1 MLLKAFRIQMYK
13 CVYDS
18 GWIEVAPLTAMIGKN
33 ESGKTSL
40 LNALYRFN
48 PFKPEN
54 YVIEKEW
61 PRSKR
66 KARDENQVVCSTR
79 LELTPEEMDE
89 LSSLT
94 GQNVTE
100 SCYEVTRNY
109 TGRLEVVFSPG
120 IFPDKHNHRDVDE
133 ICNSI
138 TGIQEPVSDLF
149 REKAQDYI
157 KELREF
163 AYDGRFSEIV
173 KMFNAKVAEL
183 RAVATKD
190 SPGSPESKNE
200 ETFIYNYA
208 SQISIISRKLSET
221 RTTQEKAQDFIIRH
235 LPTFIYMSDY
245 QIFSGSADLQKAKQ
259 DQEQDQL
266 TEEEKTLLTMM
277 ELAGLSLEQEIAKE
291 NSTHKDERQ
300 YDLDD
305 ASIAFTKVIAD
316 RWKQRRYEVQFRS
329 DGHWFYTFV
338 KDERDQSLIRLEER
352 SKGFQ
357 WFFSFDLMFMNE
369 SKGTFQNCVILL
381 DEPGLHLHPEAQQ
394 DLIRRMEEYSKNN
407 ILIYTTHLPLMLDL
421 EKPECIRILREEGGG
436 TVVSEDFRQCQ
447 PDEKLVLDAALVMNT
462 GGCHEVARQNLVL
475 PRIDDYWV
483 INELS
488 RLWLRSGE
496 RCLPEDLY
504 LFPAGNMMKAIY
516 VTAMMAGRKLE
527 VMTILNSDTSGNA
540 AKQKYE
546 KNWLP
551 RYGISRSNV
560 TTLAECVGAGER
572 EFWIEDLFPSDYY
585 LAKVQEV
592 YKKQL
597 AIVGCE
603 QINPAGSGPLAKR
616 VAAALEK
623 YEIRFDKSLVVKA
636 IRSELSRMTNI
647 SQLPEL
653 TREMGRKLIEVVN
666 GFFEKER

>member
-18 GWIEVAPLTAMIGKN
+18 GWIEVSPLMAMIGKN

-66 KARDENQVVCSTR
+66 KERDENQVVCSTR
-79 LELTPEEMDE
+79 FELTPEEIDE
-89 LSSLT
+89 LSTLT
-94 GQNVTE
+94 DQNVTE
-100 SCYEVTRNY
+100 SSFEVTRNY
-109 TGRLEVVFSPG
+109 AGRLEVVFPPG

-138 TGIQEPVSDLF
+138 PGIQEPVSEQF

-221 RTTQEKAQDFIIRH
+221 RTTQEKAQDFILKH

-245 QIFSGSADLQKAKQ
+245 QIFSGSADLQKVKQ
-259 DQEQDQL
+259 DLDQGQL
-266 TEEEKTLLTMM
+266 TEEEKTLLTIM
-277 ELAGLSLEQEIAKE
+277 ELAGLSLEKEIAKE

-305 ASIAFTKVIAD
+305 ASIAFTKVIAE

-369 SKGTFQNCVILL
+369 SKGTFRNCVILL

-394 DLIRRMEEYSKNN
+394 DLIRRMEEYSRNN

-421 EKPECIRILREEGGG
+421 ERPECIRILREEGNG

-447 PDEKLVLDAALVMNT
+447 PDEKLVLDAALLMNS
-462 GGCHEVARQNLVL
+462 GGCHRVAGQNLVL
-475 PRIDDYWV
+475 PGIDDYW
-483 INELS
+483 IIHELS

-496 RCLPEDLY
+496 QSLPEDLY
-504 LFPAGNMMKAIY
+504 LLPAGSVTEAIY
-516 VTAMMAGRKLE
+516 VTAMMIGRKLE
-527 VMTILNSDTSGNA
+527 VMTILNSDAAGNS
-540 AKQKYE
+540 AKHKYE
-546 KNWLP
+546 TNWLP
-551 RYGISRSNV
+551 RYGISRSQV
-560 TTLAECVGAGER
+560 FTLAECVGAGDR

-603 QINPAGSGPLAKR
+603 QINPAGSGPLATR
-616 VAAALEK
+616 VAMAMEK
-623 YEIRFDKSLVVKA
+623 YEIRLEKNLVIKT
-636 IRSELSRMTNI
+636 IRSEISRMSNI

-653 TREMGRKLIEVVN
+653 TREMSRKLIEAVN
-666 GFFEKER
+666 GYFAEKR

>member
-18 GWIEVAPLTAMIGKN
+18 GWIEVSPLTALIGKN

-48 PFKPEN
+48 PYKPEA
-54 YVIEKEW
+54 YAIEKDW

-66 KARDENQVVCSTR
+66 KERDENQVVCSTR
-79 LELTPEEMDE
+79 FELTPEEIDE
-89 LSSLT
+89 LSILT

-100 SCYEVTRNY
+100 SSFEVTRTY
-109 TGRLEVVFSPG
+109 AGRLTVVFPPG
-120 IFPDKHNHRDVDE
+120 LFPDKHNSRDVDE

-138 TGIQEPVSDLF
+138 PSIQEPVSELF
-149 REKAQDYI
+149 REKAQEYI

-173 KMFNAKVAEL
+173 KMFNAKVTEL
-183 RAVATKD
+183 RTVATKD
-190 SPGSPESKNE
+190 SPGSLESKNE
-200 ETFIYNYA
+200 ESFIYNYA
-208 SQISIISRKLSET
+208 SQISVISRKLSET
-221 RTTQEKAQDFIIRH
+221 RTTQEKAQEYIISH

-245 QIFSGSADLQKAKQ
+245 QIFSGSADLQKVKQ
-259 DQEQDQL
+259 DKDQDRL
-266 TEEEKTLLTMM
+266 TEEEKTLLTIM
-277 ELAGLSLEQEIAKE
+277 ELAGLSLEEEIAKE
-291 NSTHKDERQ
+291 NSAHKDERQ

-329 DGHWFYTFV
+329 DGYWFYTFV
-338 KDERDQSLIRLEER
+338 KDQRDQSLIRLEER

-369 SKGTFQNCVILL
+369 SKGTFRNCVILL

-394 DLIRRMEEYSKNN
+394 DLIRRMEEYSKSN

-421 EKPECIRILREEGGG
+421 EKPESIRILREEGNG
-436 TVVSEDFRQCQ
+436 TVVSEDFRRCQ
-447 PDEKLVLDAALVMNT
+447 PDEKLVLDAALVMNAA
-462 GGCHEVARQNLVL
+462 GCHQVAAQNLVL
-475 PRIDDYWV
+475 PGIDDYWI

-496 RCLPEDLY
+496 SSLPEDLY
-504 LFPAGNMMKAIY
+504 LFPAGNMTEAIY
-516 VTAMMAGRKLE
+516 VTAMMVGRKLD
-527 VMTILNSDTSGNA
+527 VMTILHSDSSGNA
-540 AKQKYE
+540 IKHKYE
-546 KNWLP
+546 KNWMP
-551 RYGISRSNV
+551 RYGIPRSNV

-597 AIVGCE
+597 AITGCDE
-603 QINPAGSGPLAKR
+603 IHPAGSGPIAKR

-623 YEIRFDKSLVVKA
+623 FEIRFDKSLVVKA
-636 IRSELSRMTNI
+636 IRSEIRRMNNI

-653 TREMGRKLIEVVN
+653 TREMGRKLIEAVN
-666 GFFEKER
+666 GYFGAE